1 VRLLV
6 TRPEPDAQRTA
17 AALVA
22 RGHEAI
28 VASLLQIEAS
38 PDADLGPGPWSAVL
52 ITSANAV
59 HAVTG
64 HNRIA
69 ELRTAPVFAVGR
81 RSAEA
86 ARAAGFAD
94 VTSADGD
101 VADLARLVRARV
113 AASARVL
120 YLAGEERSGDLAG
133 ELAGFEVRTITTY
146 RAVGAAA
153 LPRVAHEALAAGGI
167 GGVLHYSRR
176 SAGIYVDAARAA
188 GLLAEALAPAHY
200 CIAAQVAEPLAAAGA
215 TDIRIAARPEEQSLL
230 ALVDRA

>member
-1 VRLLV
+1 VRFLV

-17 AALVA
+17 AALLA

-28 VASLLQIEAS
+28 VASLLQIEVS
-38 PDADLGPGPWSAVL
+38 IDADLGAGPWSAVL
-52 ITSANAV
+52 ITSANAI
-59 HAVTG
+59 HAVVG
-64 HNRIA
+64 HARIA
-69 ELRTAPVFAVGR
+69 ELQAVPAFAVGR

-94 VTSADGD
+94 VISADGD
-101 VADLARLVRARV
+101 VADLARLVRTRV

-120 YLAGEERSGDLAG
+120 YLAGEERSGDLAA
-133 ELAGFEVRTITTY
+133 ELAGFEVRTIAIY
-146 RAVGAAA
+146 RAVGAVAF
-153 LPRVAHEALAAGGI
+153 PRAAHEALAAREI

-176 SAGIYVDAARAA
+176 SAEIYVNAARAA
-188 GLLAEALAPAHY
+188 GLLAEALAPSHY

-215 TDIRIAARPEEQSLL
+215 TDIRIAPRPEEQSLL

>member
-1 VRLLV
+1 VRFLV
-6 TRPEPDAQRTA
+6 TRPQPDAQRTA
-17 AALVA
+17 AALLA

-28 VASLLQIEAS
+28 VASLLQIEVS
-38 PDADLGPGPWSAVL
+38 SDADLGPGPWSAVL

-64 HNRIA
+64 HARIA
-69 ELRTAPVFAVGR
+69 ELKAAPAFAVGR

-101 VADLARLVRARV
+101 AADLARLVRTRV

-133 ELAGFEVRTITTY
+133 KLAGLDVRTIAIY

-153 LPRVAHEALAAGGI
+153 LPRAAHEALVAGEI

-176 SAGIYVDAARAA
+176 SAEVYVNAARAT
-188 GLLAEALAPAHY
+188 GLLAEALAPSHY

-215 TDIRIAARPEEQSLL
+215 TDIRIAVQPEEQSLL

>member
-1 VRLLV
+1 MPGVSCAIAPAPIFFKAEPCGSWSRGLSPTRSAPRRRL
-6 TRPEPDAQRTA
+6 R
-17 AALVA
+17 A

-28 VASLLQIEAS
+28 VASLLPIEVS
-38 PDADLGPGPWSAVL
+38 FDADLGPGPWSAVL

-59 HAVTG
+59 HAVSG
-64 HNRIA
+64 HARFA
-69 ELRTAPVFAVGR
+69 ELQAAPVFAVGR

-133 ELAGFEVRTITTY
+133 DLAEFEMRTVAIY
-146 RAVGAAA
+146 RAVGAAS
-153 LPRVAHEALAAGGI
+153 LAA
-167 GGVLHYSRR
+167 RR
-176 SAGIYVDAARAA
+176 A
-188 GLLAEALAPAHY
+188 
-200 CIAAQVAEPLAAAGA
+200 
-215 TDIRIAARPEEQSLL
+215 
-230 ALVDRA
+230 